1 MASNIREAEDDPLEM
16 ENENG
21 ERYRN
26 KRFETL
32 NIQDVKKYTTAS
44 YWPDMP
50 DWPDIPEWSDIPE
63 LSDILELPGLPDWP
77 DIPM

>member
-1 MASNIREAEDDPLEM
+1 MAINIREAEDDPLEM

-32 NIQDVKKYTTAS
+32 NIQDVQINKEKDMS
-44 YWPDMP
+44 YF
-50 DWPDIPEWSDIPE
+50 
-63 LSDILELPGLPDWP
+63 LSLFERGDHLY
-77 DIPM
+77 